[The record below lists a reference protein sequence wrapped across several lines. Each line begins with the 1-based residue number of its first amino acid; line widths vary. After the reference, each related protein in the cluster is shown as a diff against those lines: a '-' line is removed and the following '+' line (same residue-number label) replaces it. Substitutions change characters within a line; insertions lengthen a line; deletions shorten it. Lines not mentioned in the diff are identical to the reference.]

1 MVGFVPLGLVSSLSQ
16 SSSDGGFA
24 GGDGVVIV
32 VAKVE
37 RWLWPVM
44 VVVVDVVDGR
54 GGCGWCCRCFFGV
67 WDILFYGRRYIIL
80 L

>member
-1 MVGFVPLGLVSSLSQ
+1 MPLGLVSSLSQ

-37 RWLWPVM
+37 RWLWPV
-44 VVVVDVVDGR
+44 VVVAVAMVDGR
-54 GGCGWCCRCFFGV
+54 GGCG
-67 WDILFYGRRYIIL
+67 
-80 L
+80 

>member
-1 MVGFVPLGLVSSLSQ
+1 MPLGLVSSLSQ

-37 RWLWPVM
+37 RWLWL
-44 VVVVDVVDGR
+44 VVVVVVVAMVDGR
-54 GGCGWCCRCFFGV
+54 GGCGWCCRCFFGL
-67 WDILFYGRRYIIL
+67 WDILFYCRGYII
-80 L
+80 

>member
-54 GGCGWCCRCFFGV
+54 GGCGWCCRCFFG
-67 WDILFYGRRYIIL
+67 L
-80 L
+80 

>member
-37 RWLWPVM
+37 RWLWPV
-44 VVVVDVVDGR
+44 VVVAVAMVDGR
-54 GGCGWCCRCFFGV
+54 GGCG
-67 WDILFYGRRYIIL
+67 
-80 L
+80 

>member
-1 MVGFVPLGLVSSLSQ
+1 MPLGLVSSLSQ

-37 RWLWPVM
+37 WWLWPA
-44 VVVVDVVDGR
+44 VVVDVAMVDGR
-54 GGCGWCCRCFFGV
+54 GGCGWCCRCFFGL
-67 WDILFYGRRYIIL
+67 WDILFYCRGYII
-80 L
+80 